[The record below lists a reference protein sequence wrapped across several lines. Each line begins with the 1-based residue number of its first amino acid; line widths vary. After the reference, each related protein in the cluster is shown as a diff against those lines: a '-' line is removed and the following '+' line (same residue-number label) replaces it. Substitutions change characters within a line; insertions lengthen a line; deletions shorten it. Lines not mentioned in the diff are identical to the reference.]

1 MSELQK
7 LQAELIATSDI
18 IKQAQIRDRI
28 YELEG
33 KKIKR
38 CNIEDHTCDNCSG

>member
-18 IKQAQIRDRI
+18 IKQAQLRDRI
-28 YELEG
+28 LELTNQTP
-33 KKIKR
+33 KR
-38 CNIEDHTCDNCSG
+38 CTVEDSECTSCSG